1 MPQRMIVPTILL
13 LALELATATIARAQS
28 VADLNHALRAMD
40 LRMRALNTTR
50 KNLEQIENH
59 HNAHEE
65 AAVRSITDA
74 DVVVFSAAVKVFTVA
89 FIAGGMK
96 CPEDL
101 RFAQKQFGSVVKSF
115 ITTADEELAIVNGNL
130 RDVAAPPALA
140 EATNIRD
147 TVVDLRDILKPFAA
161 EE

>member
-13 LALELATATIARAQS
+13 LALELATATTARAQS

-50 KNLEQIENH
+50 KNLEQIEDH
-59 HNAHEE
+59 HNDHEE

-89 FIAGGMK
+89 FIAGDMK

-115 ITTADEELAIVNGNL
+115 VTTADEELAIVK
-130 RDVAAPPALA
+130 
-140 EATNIRD
+140 
-147 TVVDLRDILKPFAA
+147 VDMRDILKPFAA